1 MQIVRRISL
10 NNLLDYIYWRGDL
23 TFEQDALNEIDALI
37 LSKFSYIDFTLLA
50 EKQLLAD
57 GLTIHEAANL
67 WKEADRKPFMPTGY
81 LLHKQAYEALTLAGD
96 SSRFKDILI
105 AKDIKRLSIEDE
117 SQFGVTSFH
126 RSGLPFFIAFEGSDV
141 RSIACKEDLQ
151 MSYLPQ
157 VPSQRMATEFLGE
170 HFEQYPYPIS
180 IGGHSKGGNLAVFG
194 AIFNSQKIQELIE
207 GIYSYDSPGFRK
219 SLLKNDYYKNIEH
232 KIHSYV
238 PQDSI
243 IGLLMHKLEE
253 QKIVYSHATDSR
265 QHDVFTWEIH
275 GNRFVQSELTESA
288 LQIKQLAN
296 DLLDEI
302 SLDELEHFSEALF
315 SIIGDGED
323 DYIMGDRLFRLDK
336 IPRIIIEFT
345 NLSSESRQILLRVLR
360 IFYRKRLEL
369 L

>member
-1 MQIVRRISL
+1 M
-10 NNLLDYIYWRGDL
+10 NDLLDYIYWRGDL

-50 EKQLLAD
+50 EEPLVSGD
-57 GLTIHEAANL
+57 LTIHEAANR
-67 WKEADRKPFMPTGY
+67 WKEADRNAFMPTGY
-81 LLHKQAYEALTLAGD
+81 LLHEQAYEALTLAGNTN
-96 SSRFKDILI
+96 RFKDILI
-105 AKDIKRLSIEDE
+105 AKDIKSLSVEDE

-126 RSGLPFFIAFEGSDV
+126 RNGLPFFIAFEGTDL
-141 RSIACKEDLQ
+141 RSIAWKEDLQ

-157 VPSQRMATEFLGE
+157 VPSQRMAAEFLEE
-170 HFEQYPYPIS
+170 HFKEYPYPVT
-180 IGGHSKGGNLAVFG
+180 IGGHSKGGNLAIYS
-194 AIFNSQKIQELIE
+194 AIFNREKNQDLIE
-207 GIYSYDSPGFRK
+207 GIYSYDSPGFLK
-219 SLLKNDYYKNIEH
+219 SMLQNDRYKNIGH

-253 QKIVYSHATDSR
+253 QHIVYSHATDSR
-265 QHDVFTWEIH
+265 QHDVFTWKIY
-275 GNRFVQSELTESA
+275 GNRFVESKLTESA
-288 LQIKQLAN
+288 SHIKQITN
-296 DLLDEI
+296 DLLDEL

-323 DYIMGDRLFRLDK
+323 DYIMGDRQFRLEK

-345 NLSSESRQILLRVLR
+345 NLNSESRQILLKVLR